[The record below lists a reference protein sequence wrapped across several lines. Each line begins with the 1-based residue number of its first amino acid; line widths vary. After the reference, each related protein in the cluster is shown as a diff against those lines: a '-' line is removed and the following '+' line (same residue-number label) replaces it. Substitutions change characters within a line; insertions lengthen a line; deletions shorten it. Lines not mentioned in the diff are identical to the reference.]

1 MSISYSLWYNV
12 FKKHC
17 HTKAFEVQ
25 NDPTRSAS
33 LINLFELGRIVHFG
47 PSGGSRTHGLM
58 DPNHAR
64 YQLRYTRKQLIYYKR
79 NFIRCQDIRQKNLA
93 QKIKEFFGIQKET
106 LLKGC
111 SLRDFTPWKN
121 IGIVWS
127 DPAMPIFLSLG
138 AVRLLQ

>member
-1 MSISYSLWYNV
+1 MNFVILFVRKLAV
-12 FKKHC
+12 FEEKYKIKRPE
-17 HTKAFEVQ
+17 TLRFQ
-25 NDPTRSAS
+25 D
-33 LINLFELGRIVHFG
+33 FFG

-64 YQLRYTRKQLIYYKR
+64 DHLRYTRKQLIYYKR

-106 LLKGC
+106 PLKGG

-127 DPAMPIFLSLG
+127 DPAIPIF
-138 AVRLLQ
+138 

>member
-1 MSISYSLWYNV
+1 MPAGTGEQRQLRLFTILHIKKQSVHYRILKSYKDTL
-12 FKKHC
+12 H
-17 HTKAFEVQ
+17 
-25 NDPTRSAS
+25 
-33 LINLFELGRIVHFG
+33 G

-106 LLKGC
+106 PLKGC
-111 SLRDFTPWKN
+111 SLRDFTPRKN

-127 DPAMPIFLSLG
+127 DPAMPIF
-138 AVRLLQ
+138 

>member
-1 MSISYSLWYNV
+1 MQFGLSL
-12 FKKHC
+12 
-17 HTKAFEVQ
+17 
-25 NDPTRSAS
+25 
-33 LINLFELGRIVHFG
+33 LG

-106 LLKGC
+106 PLKGG

>member
-1 MSISYSLWYNV
+1 MNFVILFVRKLAV
-12 FKKHC
+12 FEEKYKIKSPE
-17 HTKAFEVQ
+17 TLRFQ
-25 NDPTRSAS
+25 D
-33 LINLFELGRIVHFG
+33 FFG

-106 LLKGC
+106 PLKGC
-111 SLRDFTPWKN
+111 SLRDFTPRKN